1 MSPSHAS
8 AALPSDA
15 PPPAKRR
22 RLELDAAHVQ
32 EALRMLDA
40 RSAHG
45 GGGGGGRGGDGVRE
59 TAVRRSHLTRRL
71 SDLRGS
77 LDSLQQQATADGV
90 DGAAAAASVVGASA
104 VGLGLH

>member
-1 MSPSHAS
+1 MHSSD
-8 AALPSDA
+8 LNPSDHV
-15 PPPAKRR
+15 PPPVKRR

-40 RSAHG
+40 RSASGAG
-45 GGGGGGRGGDGVRE
+45 GEGVRE

-77 LDSLQQQATADGV
+77 LEGLQPQAGREGNIVTGT
-90 DGAAAAASVVGASA
+90 
-104 VGLGLH
+104 GLGL

>member
-1 MSPSHAS
+1 MHSDHAF
-8 AALPSDA
+8 

-40 RSAHG
+40 RSASGAG
-45 GGGGGGRGGDGVRE
+45 GEGVRE

-77 LDSLQQQATADGV
+77 LEGLQQQQQQATDSLGHVA
-90 DGAAAAASVVGASA
+90 
-104 VGLGLH
+104 GLGLAGL

>member
-1 MSPSHAS
+1 MHA
-8 AALPSDA
+8 AAPDLNASTLV

-40 RSAHG
+40 RSASGAG
-45 GGGGGGRGGDGVRE
+45 GEGVRE

-77 LDSLQQQATADGV
+77 LEGLQEQQQV
-90 DGAAAAASVVGASA
+90 DGTDGDVA
-104 VGLGLH
+104 GLGLAGL